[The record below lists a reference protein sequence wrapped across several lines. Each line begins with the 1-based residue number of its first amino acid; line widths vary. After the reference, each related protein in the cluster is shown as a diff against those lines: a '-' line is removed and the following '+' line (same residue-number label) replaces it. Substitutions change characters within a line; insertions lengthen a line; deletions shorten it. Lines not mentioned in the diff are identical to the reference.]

1 MLQFNENRERSEKR
15 ETETAISSDDCL
27 RQVEQSIKERA
38 IQCDPMWSN
47 VIQCTCALAWSSLG
61 TYSICSM
68 FSEPHPD
75 QDKAS
80 KLIHHTDQINLT
92 MCNTRSDDSANVLSL
107 QHPSLQCSQK
117 SVFNMISTYIS
128 YCTTH
133 YDTSCAHLLYAWGQA
148 SALKC
153 PEEVQKANLKLEDYQ
168 LGNNY
173 QKQTSNIGNHST
185 ITWWHL
191 ATHYGLLCTCCLVLL
206 ANV

>member
-38 IQCDPMWSN
+38 IQCDTKWSN
-47 VIQCTCALAWSSLG
+47 VIQCTCALGWSSLG

-68 FSEPHPD
+68 FSEPLPD

-92 MCNTRSDDSANVLSL
+92 MCNTRSDDSANVLSV

-117 SVFNMISTYIS
+117 SVHNMISTLIFLIALHTLTPPMLT
-128 YCTTH
+128 C
-133 YDTSCAHLLYAWGQA
+133 CAHEAKRVHWNVLRR
-148 SALKC
+148 C
-153 PEEVQKANLKLEDYQ
+153 RR
-168 LGNNY
+168 
-173 QKQTSNIGNHST
+173 QTSNWK
-185 ITWWHL
+185 IT
-191 ATHYGLLCTCCLVLL
+191 
-206 ANV
+206 N